1 MIYNPEN
8 IRLRE
13 VDSRSGRRS
22 KVSYYFRS
30 LDEGDLAFPTVDRT
44 IARHAALVIPPHPQG
59 VGHPRQKIVR
69 KPKDPALLE
78 L

>member
-13 VDSRSGRRS
+13 VDSHSGRRF

-30 LDEGDLAFPTVDRT
+30 LDVRNGGNPVRPLGELEGQL
-44 IARHAALVIPPHPQG
+44 
-59 VGHPRQKIVR
+59 PR
-69 KPKDPALLE
+69 
-78 L
+78 

>member
-22 KVSYYFRS
+22 RSVTTSVVSTCATVVIRFARWVS
-30 LDEGDLAFPTVDRT
+30 LRLNCFLCVR
-44 IARHAALVIPPHPQG
+44 G
-59 VGHPRQKIVR
+59 V
-69 KPKDPALLE
+69 
-78 L
+78 

>member
-13 VDSRSGRRS
+13 VDSRSGRRF

-30 LDEGDLAFPTVDRT
+30 LDVRNGGNPAP
-44 IARHAALVIPPHPQG
+44 
-59 VGHPRQKIVR
+59 VG
-69 KPKDPALLE
+69 
-78 L
+78 

>member
-13 VDSRSGRRS
+13 VDSRSGRRF

-30 LDEGDLAFPTVDRT
+30 LDVRNGGNPVRRWVSLRLNCFLCVR
-44 IARHAALVIPPHPQG
+44 G
-59 VGHPRQKIVR
+59 V
-69 KPKDPALLE
+69 
-78 L
+78 